1 MASLVPKINES
12 NIFCSTEVSQ
22 RCIISLKLLPGSWLF
37 CKLGPGGLVAGPTTN
52 SDTWARYQWQF
63 KAVSKI
69 YIKKHFKLFVIKTT
83 KTLIVAFMF
92 SLTYS
97 TYSVPLPSCCWGFS
111 FPLLLIFSDA
121 QTSLVSPNPLT
132 NSLSFDGARVQS
144 CLVTLVSLATMANL
158 LSLLDLK
165 VRLEINVG
173 TKSEDPLCCGCPL
186 P

>member
-1 MASLVPKINES
+1 MLGIPRAVLAMTSILLFFFQQYACDVHLLPMASLVPKINES

-92 SLTYS
+92 SLIYS
-97 TYSVPLPSCCWGFS
+97 TYFCSSAF
-111 FPLLLIFSDA
+111 LLLG
-121 QTSLVSPNPLT
+121 VSP
-132 NSLSFDGARVQS
+132 SLCF
-144 CLVTLVSLATMANL
+144 
-158 LSLLDLK
+158 
-165 VRLEINVG
+165 
-173 TKSEDPLCCGCPL
+173 
-186 P
+186 